1 MKKQDALKMDSQD
14 DISWVKNQFEY
25 GKGDT
30 SDKIYFCGNSLG
42 LQHKSVRER
51 INKHLDQWKN
61 SAVESHFSGDYPWI
75 KIQDDIKLILKDLLG
90 CDTSELAIM
99 NALTVNLHLLMVSF
113 FKPSKNRNKILI
125 EDNAFSSDRYVVN
138 SHLKINNLDESS
150 LLLIKSN
157 NKVINEEEIVDLIE
171 RNNESLSLVLLPGIQ
186 YYTGQQLDLEKISTV
201 CKKYNI
207 ILGVDFAHAIGNVEI
222 NLKKLDIDFAS
233 WCSYKYLNSGPGG
246 ISGIY
251 INSRNLNKSLL
262 RLEGWWGNKLSSR
275 FEMNENYEPESSAE
289 GWVISNPPVI
299 LMDIHLASIKIF
311 KDVGLKKLF
320 SKSKLLTQFLYDGLI
335 SIKDYSNYFEIITPE
350 DHNKRGAQLSLYFFK
365 DAELIF
371 SHLNKK
377 FVVDYRKPNV
387 LRVAPVPL
395 YNSYLE
401 VYYFVKE
408 LEKIMYLCI
417 TPT

>member
-75 KIQDDIKLILKDLLG
+75 KIQDDIKFILKDLLG

-113 FKPSKNRNKILI
+113 FKPSKKRNKILI

-157 NKVINEEEIVDLIE
+157 NKVINEDEIVDLIE
-171 RNNESLSLVLLPGIQ
+171 INNESLSLVLLPGIQ
-186 YYTGQQLDLEKISTV
+186 YYTGQQLDLKKISSV

-222 NLKKLDIDFAS
+222 NLKKLDVDFAS

-275 FEMNENYEPESSAE
+275 FEMNEDYEPESSAE

-320 SKSKLLTQFLYDGLI
+320 SKSKLLTQFLYDGLT
-335 SIKDYSNYFEIITPE
+335 SIKDYSNYFEIITPK

-408 LEKIMYLCI
+408 LENILK
-417 TPT
+417 TR

>member
-25 GKGDT
+25 GRGDT

-75 KIQDDIKLILKDLLG
+75 KIQDDIKFILKDLLG

-113 FKPSKNRNKILI
+113 FKPTKKRNKILI

-157 NKVINEEEIVDLIE
+157 NKVINEDEIVDLIE
-171 RNNESLSLVLLPGIQ
+171 INNESLSLVLLPGIQ
-186 YYTGQQLDLEKISTV
+186 YYTGQQLDLKKISSV

-222 NLKKLDIDFAS
+222 NLKKLDVDFAS

-275 FEMNENYEPESSAE
+275 FEMNEDYEPESSAE

-320 SKSKLLTQFLYDGLI
+320 SKSKLLTQFLYDGLT
-335 SIKDYSNYFEIITPE
+335 SIKDYSNYFQIITPK

-408 LEKIMYLCI
+408 LENILK
-417 TPT
+417 TR

>member
-157 NKVINEEEIVDLIE
+157 NKVINEDEIVDLIE
-171 RNNESLSLVLLPGIQ
+171 INNESLSLVLLPGIQ
-186 YYTGQQLDLEKISTV
+186 YYTGQQLDLKKISSV

-207 ILGVDFAHAIGNVEI
+207 ILGVDFAHAIGNVQI

-275 FEMNENYEPESSAE
+275 FEMNEDYEPESSAE

-320 SKSKLLTQFLYDGLI
+320 SKSKLLTQFLYDGLT
-335 SIKDYSNYFEIITPE
+335 SIKNYSNYFQIITPK

-408 LEKIMYLCI
+408 LENILK
-417 TPT
+417 TR

>member
-14 DISWVKNQFEY
+14 DISWIKNQFEY

-395 YNSYLE
+395 YNSFLE
-401 VYYFVKE
+401 VYYFIKE
-408 LEKIMYLCI
+408 LKNILK
-417 TPT
+417 TR

>member
-157 NKVINEEEIVDLIE
+157 NKVINEDEIVDLIE
-171 RNNESLSLVLLPGIQ
+171 INNESLSLVLLPGIQ
-186 YYTGQQLDLEKISTV
+186 YYTGQQLDLKKISSV

-222 NLKKLDIDFAS
+222 NLKKLDVDFAS

-275 FEMNENYEPESSAE
+275 FEMNEDYEPESSAE

-320 SKSKLLTQFLYDGLI
+320 SKSKLLTQFLYDGLT
-335 SIKDYSNYFEIITPE
+335 SIKDYSNYFEIITPK

-408 LEKIMYLCI
+408 LENILK
-417 TPT
+417 TR

>member
-1 MKKQDALKMDSQD
+1 MKKQDALKMDLQD

-157 NKVINEEEIVDLIE
+157 NKVINEDEIVDLIE
-171 RNNESLSLVLLPGIQ
+171 INNESLSLVLLPGIQ
-186 YYTGQQLDLEKISTV
+186 YYTGQQLDLKKISSV

-222 NLKKLDIDFAS
+222 NLKKLDVDFAS

-251 INSRNLNKSLL
+251 INSRNLNKSLI

-275 FEMNENYEPESSAE
+275 FEMNEDYEPESSAE

-320 SKSKLLTQFLYDGLI
+320 SKSKLLTQFLYDGLT
-335 SIKDYSNYFEIITPE
+335 SIKDYSNYFQIITPK

-395 YNSYLE
+395 YNSYIE

-408 LEKIMYLCI
+408 LENILK
-417 TPT
+417 TR

>member
-14 DISWVKNQFEY
+14 DISWIKNQFEY

-113 FKPSKNRNKILI
+113 FKPTKKRNKILI

-157 NKVINEEEIVDLIE
+157 NKVINEDEIVDLIE
-171 RNNESLSLVLLPGIQ
+171 INNESLSLVLLPGIQ
-186 YYTGQQLDLEKISTV
+186 YYTGQQLDLKKISSV

-222 NLKKLDIDFAS
+222 NLKKLDVDFAS

-275 FEMNENYEPESSAE
+275 FEMNEDYEPESSAE

-320 SKSKLLTQFLYDGLI
+320 SKSKLLTQFLYDGLT
-335 SIKDYSNYFEIITPE
+335 SIKDYSNYFQIITPK

-408 LEKIMYLCI
+408 LENILK
-417 TPT
+417 TR